1 MNLFGGVDSM
11 LKKVGIAA
19 LGAGLVLSGMGWTA
33 ADAAKPEWAGQGKP
47 EWAGKPDRAGKGEGK
62 NKGKAENVIY
72 MIPDGFS
79 ADYASNYRIY
89 KGEEAVWDAHL
100 KGMFTTYSAN
110 SAITDSAAAGTAMA
124 TGVKTNNGVVGLD
137 AEGDELETIL
147 EASEKAGKST
157 GLVATST
164 ITHATPASFVANV
177 DSRNNETEIARQMAD
192 SGVDVIL
199 GGGKN
204 NFLPA
209 SEGGNQDER
218 NLIREA
224 QDKGAAYVETREQ
237 LLDVD
242 DLDVDEGDR
251 LLGLFAD
258 DELAPEL
265 QRGET
270 QQPSIAE
277 MTEAAIDALEEDKDG
292 FFLVVEGSQIDWAGH
307 ANDAAWAMSEAAAF
321 EKAVEEAIEFAEEDG
336 NTLVVV
342 AGDHDTGG
350 MTTGSNG
357 SMELNAD
364 ILQNVKA
371 TGDHMAAQLNEDR
384 TNVAEVVKTYTGF
397 DLSEQEIS
405 SVREADNA
413 GLAIN
418 HVISD
423 RANIG
428 WTSTNHT
435 GVDIPLYVF
444 GPKADHFAGF
454 HDNTD
459 LPKLIAEAM
468 KLDKE

>member
-1 MNLFGGVDSM
+1 M
-11 LKKVGIAA
+11 LKKFGIAA
-19 LGAGLVLSGMGWTA
+19 LGAGLILSGMGGLTA

-47 EWAGKPDRAGKGEGK
+47 EWAGKPGKGNGK
-62 NKGKAENVIY
+62 DKSKIENVIY

-110 SAITDSAAAGTAMA
+110 SDVTDSAAAGTAMA
-124 TGVKTNNGVVGLD
+124 TGVKTDNGVVGLD
-137 AEGDELETIL
+137 AEGNELESIL

-177 DSRNNETEIARQMAD
+177 ESRNNETEIARQMAD
-192 SGVDVIL
+192 SEVDVLL

-209 SEGGNQDER
+209 SVGGNQEER
-218 NLIREA
+218 DLIREV
-224 QDKGAAYVETREQ
+224 QEQGAAYVETRDE
-237 LLDVD
+237 LLDAG
-242 DLDVDEGDR
+242 DLDVENGDR
-251 LLGLFAD
+251 LIGLFAD
-258 DELAPEL
+258 DALAPEL
-265 QRGET
+265 HRGET
-270 QQPSIAE
+270 EQPSIAE
-277 MTEAAIDALEEDKDG
+277 MTEAAIDALEEDEDG

-307 ANDAAWAMSEAAAF
+307 DNDAAWAMSDVAAF
-321 EKAVEEAIEFAEEDG
+321 EEAVEEAIEFAEEDG

-350 MTTGSNG
+350 MTTGSKG
-357 SMELNAD
+357 SMALNAD
-364 ILQNVKA
+364 ILKDVTA

-384 TNVAEVVKTYTGF
+384 SNVAEVVKTYTGF
-397 DLSEQEIS
+397 DLSEEEIATI
-405 SVREADNA
+405 EAAGNA
-413 GLAIN
+413 SLAIN
-418 HVISD
+418 QVISD

-435 GVDIPLYVF
+435 GADIPLYVF
-444 GPKADHFAGF
+444 GPDADSFVGF

-468 KLDKE
+468 KLGN

>member
-1 MNLFGGVDSM
+1 M

-19 LGAGLVLSGMGWTA
+19 LGAGLILSGMGGLTA

-47 EWAGKPDRAGKGEGK
+47 EWAGKPGKGNGK
-62 NKGKAENVIY
+62 DKSKIENVIY

-110 SAITDSAAAGTAMA
+110 SDITDSAAAGTAMA

-137 AEGDELETIL
+137 AEGNELESIL

-177 DSRNNETEIARQMAD
+177 ESRNNETEIARQMAD
-192 SGVDVIL
+192 SEVDVLL

-209 SEGGNQDER
+209 SAGGNQDER
-218 NLIREA
+218 NLIQEV
-224 QDKGAAYVETREQ
+224 QEKGAAYVETRDQ

-242 DLDVDEGDR
+242 DLDVDKGDR
-251 LLGLFAD
+251 LIGLFAD
-258 DELAPEL
+258 DALAPEL
-265 QRGET
+265 HRGET
-270 QQPSIAE
+270 EQPSIAE

-307 ANDAAWAMSEAAAF
+307 DNDAAWAMSDVAAF
-321 EKAVEEAIEFAEEDG
+321 EEAVEEAIEFAEEDG

-350 MTTGSNG
+350 MTTGSKG
-357 SMELNAD
+357 SMALNAD
-364 ILQNVKA
+364 ILQDVTA

-384 TNVAEVVKTYTGF
+384 SNVAEVVKTYTGF
-397 DLSEQEIS
+397 DLSEEEIQTIS
-405 SVREADNA
+405 KARNA
-413 GLAIN
+413 SLAIN

-428 WTSTNHT
+428 WSSTNHT
-435 GVDIPLYVF
+435 GADIPLYVY
-444 GPKADHFAGF
+444 GPEADSFVGL

-468 KLDKE
+468 KLDK